1 LNLELG
7 TQNSIGR
14 GLYMIEI
21 HSLVK
26 TFKSG
31 TDSVRA
37 LDAVDLQVEEKEF
50 FVLLGLSGSGKT
62 TLLRCVAG
70 LEKPEAGEIRLGEQL
85 VSSVARGIFV
95 APEDRAIGMVF
106 QSYAVWPHMTVFNNV
121 AFPLTDGKRKLPR
134 SKVRERV
141 MGALEMVQLS
151 ALADRPVPFLSGGQQ
166 QRVALA
172 RALAVEPKVLLMDE
186 PLSNLDARLRE
197 EVRDEI
203 RSLAKKLSIT
213 VLYVT
218 HDQVEAMALA
228 DRIAVMSAGKILQI
242 GAPKDLYHFPL
253 DRKVGEFLGSMNEL
267 EGALQTDGY
276 IKTDL
281 GAVSCTVP
289 NGTPKEVIVAIRP
302 EDVSLSREPSGL
314 SNEFPAQ
321 LVSQLFLGDMTLY
334 YLSANGKKLY
344 GKTSGPE
351 QEWTPGSSIYV
362 RFPTEKLK
370 IFPK

>member
-1 LNLELG
+1 M
-7 TQNSIGR
+7 IG
-14 GLYMIEI
+14 I

-31 TDSVRA
+31 TESVRA

-141 MGALEMVQLS
+141 MGALEMVQLA

-253 DRKVGEFLGSMNEL
+253 DRKVGEFLGSMNEF
-267 EGALQTDGY
+267 EGALQSDGC

-281 GAVSCTVP
+281 GGVSCAVP
-289 NGTPKEVIVAIRP
+289 KGTPKEVIVAIRP

-334 YLSANGKKLY
+334 YLSANGKKLC
-344 GKTSGPE
+344 GKTSRLE
-351 QEWTPGSSIYV
+351 QQWEPGSSIYV

>member
-1 LNLELG
+1 M
-7 TQNSIGR
+7 IG
-14 GLYMIEI
+14 I
-21 HSLVK
+21 HSLRK
-26 TFKSG
+26 TFKTS
-31 TDSVRA
+31 TDSVQA
-37 LDAVDLQVEEKEF
+37 VDDVDLQVSEKEF

-70 LEKPEAGEIRLGEQL
+70 LERPEAGEIVLGEQV
-85 VSSVARGIFV
+85 VSSAERNIFIP
-95 APEDRAIGMVF
+95 PEDRAIGMVF

-121 AFPLTDGKRKLPR
+121 AFPLTDGKRRLPR
-134 SKVRERV
+134 AKVRDRV

-203 RSLAKKLSIT
+203 RGLAKRFDIT

-242 GAPKDLYHFPL
+242 GAPKDLYNFPL
-253 DRKVGEFLGSMNEL
+253 NRKVGEFLGAMNEFD
-267 EGALQTDGY
+267 GALQSNSRVA
-276 IKTDL
+276 IAL
-281 GAVSCTVP
+281 GIVDCTVP
-289 NGTPKEVIVAIRP
+289 NGTAKEVIVAIRP
-302 EDVSLSREPSGL
+302 EDVSLSQKPSGL
-314 SNEFPAQ
+314 DNEFPAQ
-321 LVSQLFLGDMTLY
+321 LVSQLFLGDITLY
-334 YLSANGKKLY
+334 HLSVHGKSLR
-344 GKTSGPE
+344 GKTAGMDRQLE
-351 QEWTPGSSIYV
+351 AGSSIYV
-362 RFPTEKLK
+362 RLPAEKLK
-370 IFPK
+370 IFTR

>member
-1 LNLELG
+1 M
-7 TQNSIGR
+7 IG
-14 GLYMIEI
+14 I

-70 LEKPEAGEIRLGEQL
+70 LETPEGGEIRLGEQL

-172 RALAVEPKVLLMDE
+172 RALAVEPEVLLMDE

-203 RSLAKKLSIT
+203 RSLAKKLGIT

-253 DRKVGEFLGSMNEL
+253 NRRVGEFLGSMNEF
-267 EGALQTDGY
+267 EGSLQSDDCV
-276 IKTDL
+276 KFDL
-281 GAVSCTVP
+281 GVVKCRVP
-289 NGTPKEVIVAIRP
+289 NGTAKEVIVAIRP
-302 EDVSLSREPSGL
+302 EDVSVSQKPNGL
-314 SNEFPAQ
+314 HNEFPAQ
-321 LVSQLFLGDMTLY
+321 LVSQLFLGDITLY
-334 YLSANGKKLY
+334 HLSAAGKKLCC
-344 GKTSGPE
+344 KTAGAE
-351 QEWTPGSSIYV
+351 QQMDPGSSVYV
-362 RFPTEKLK
+362 RFPAEKLK
-370 IFPK
+370 IFPR

>member
-1 LNLELG
+1 M
-7 TQNSIGR
+7 IG
-14 GLYMIEI
+14 I
-21 HSLVK
+21 HSLRK
-26 TFKSG
+26 TFKTG
-31 TDSVRA
+31 ADSVRA
-37 LDAVDLQVEEKEF
+37 VDSVDLEVNEKEF

-70 LEKPEAGEIRLGEQL
+70 LERPEAGEIVLGEQI
-85 VSSVARGIFV
+85 VSFAERGIFI
-95 APEDRAIGMVF
+95 PSEDRAIGMVF
-106 QSYAVWPHMTVFNNV
+106 QSYAVWPHMTVFDNV
-121 AFPLTDGKRKLPR
+121 AFPLTDGKRRLPR
-134 SKVRERV
+134 TKVRDRV
-141 MGALEMVQLS
+141 MGALELVQLS

-242 GAPKDLYHFPL
+242 GAPRDLYHFPL
-253 DRKVGEFLGSMNEL
+253 NRKVGDFLGSMNEF
-267 EGALQTDGY
+267 EGAVQSDGRVK
-276 IKTDL
+276 IDL
-281 GAVSCTVP
+281 GVVNCSISDVTA
-289 NGTPKEVIVAIRP
+289 KEVIVAIRP
-302 EDVSLSREPSGL
+302 EDVSLTRDPSGL

-321 LVSQLFLGDMTLY
+321 LLSQLFLGDITLY
-334 YLSANGKKLY
+334 HLSAGGKQMRC
-344 GKTSGPE
+344 KTTDVDRNL
-351 QEWTPGSSIYV
+351 QVGSNVHV